1 MEALE
6 KALGRRLI
14 LCNKGCRDYLQEF
27 ILREPVTTAYR
38 QRKLHGQSHRF
49 WNDKLRPCGDSE
61 RVVPLKSWFTL
72 AGRTENELIP
82 SSG

>member
-1 MEALE
+1 MEALD
-6 KALGRRLI
+6 KALGRRHI
-14 LCNKGCRDYLQEF
+14 LCNKGCRYYPQEF
-27 ILREPVTTAYR
+27 ILREPVTTASR
-38 QRKLHGQSHRF
+38 QRKLHGQSPRF

-72 AGRTENELIP
+72 AGRTENELIS